1 MEYDTEKEFCAEE
14 ARKLTDS
21 SRNVSMKP
29 IFDKIKKSA
38 QNGDVNVNFDLTD
51 NQSKYVDIIIKK
63 LESLGYKVSR
73 QNGYDQRE
81 NTSWDYLYI
90 NWK

>member
-1 MEYDTEKEFCAEE
+1 M
-14 ARKLTDS
+14 KL
-21 SRNVSMKP
+21 

-51 NQSKYVDIIIKK
+51 NQSKCADMIIKK

-90 NWK
+90 NWKEIL